1 MQKVLDKGNPRRYNR
16 GNFTEKLTTEKSTP
30 MVERIESG
38 GRWKR
43 GGRVWGEWIQEG
55 GKNGA
60 QLPVMPNGAAD
71 RYHSQRMFVR
81 VRWAQCAKLGGT
93 AEV

>member
-1 MQKVLDKGNPRRYNR
+1 MTNEKSGVIIGAISQK
-16 GNFTEKLTTEKSTP
+16 KLTTEKSTP

-43 GGRVWGEWIQEG
+43 GGRIWGEWIQEG

-60 QLPVMPNGAAD
+60 WLPVMPNGAAD